1 MNAEIYPAESKTLSS
16 SAAFGFAWLGGFVV
30 TLLKPPMD
38 HALGVYGTYYFYAC
52 ACAVGAI
59 FVALVVPETRGKGPE
74 EIRRLFVRGEEE
86 K

>member
-1 MNAEIYPAESKTLSS
+1 M
-16 SAAFGFAWLGGFVV
+16 

-52 ACAVGAI
+52 ACALGAI
-59 FVALVVPETRGKGPE
+59 FVAVFVPETRGKKPE
-74 EIRRLFVRGEEE
+74 EIRKLFVREE